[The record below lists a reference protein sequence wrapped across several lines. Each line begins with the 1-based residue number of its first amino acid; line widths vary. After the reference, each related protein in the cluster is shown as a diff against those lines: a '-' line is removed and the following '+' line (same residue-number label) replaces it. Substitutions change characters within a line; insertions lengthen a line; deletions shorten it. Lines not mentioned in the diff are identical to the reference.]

1 MKVVFSV
8 ENHKEKAIKELK
20 EKIQSIVSSTK
31 YSFMDS
37 SFEKEYLTSM
47 MEYLC
52 DLAKDPTITKE
63 INKTGIPDEIVL
75 QFAKQKGINV
85 SDINAFSEVMLSK
98 IQKNKTLEMIFDF
111 KLRESVKCYKFDISF
126 SNSNAKEV

>member
-1 MKVVFSV
+1 MES
-8 ENHKEKAIKELK
+8 HKEKAIKELK
-20 EKIQSIVSSTK
+20 EKLQSVVSSTK

-47 MEYLC
+47 MGYLC
-52 DLAKDPTITKE
+52 DLAKDPTITEE

-85 SDINAFSEVMLSK
+85 SDINAFSEVTLSK
-98 IQKNKTLEMIFDF
+98 IQKGNTVEMIFDF
-111 KLRESVKCYKFDISF
+111 KLRERMKCYKFDIPF
-126 SNSNAKEV
+126 SNSNVKEV